1 MNIGRIRFYVTGGP
15 SFSCWSLLILDLVVL
30 ELLRTGLALSP
41 AQREPRSS
49 FPFGW
54 RAYLPGLR
62 YAQFAHLTIRR
73 CTRAIRLARSMHSN
87 SSAPV
92 QCSPRGRVG
101 HATLV
106 TFLVPFTYLFSLWVL
121 GRGFWCS
128 KSSTRRAHRVSDRLH
143 AGDRWSRWANCIL
156 RACKFQPVS
165 RSWLERIFF
174 GVFFRVLGGLSPA
187 RGVLDSRVSL
197 HGVQGRG
204 MRATVSSCPPNSDTV
219 EDLAFDLIRR
229 DWAFFGDLLALFL
242 SICTSKCFTI
252 ACIHLFDCLPFF
264 LGAHIAWVARARG
277 RCVRVDLIFFTLVQ
291 SFGAHIVLFRVSEV
305 FHGLAESSLS
315 PSFLIP
321 DGNSVRPSPS
331 FSVLHASPSSGRAI
345 IIPSLHSHLSIV
357 FPISLCPTKAHSR
370 ALHFVIHPFTRRVS
384 PQDPVLTRD

>member
-1 MNIGRIRFYVTGGP
+1 MGGPRNAFWGGRVDRRVRTVEEGVYDIGRIRFYVTGGP
-15 SFSCWSLLILDLVVL
+15 SFSCWSLLIRDLVAL

-41 AQREPRSS
+41 ARREPRSS

-54 RAYLPGLR
+54 RAYPPGLR

-73 CTRAIRLARSMHSN
+73 CTRAIRLARSMHSS

-101 HATLV
+101 HATLA

-143 AGDRWSRWANCIL
+143 AGDRVEPVGELYSTSVQV
-156 RACKFQPVS
+156 RA
-165 RSWLERIFF
+165 
-174 GVFFRVLGGLSPA
+174 GLSFMA
-187 RGVLDSRVSL
+187 RTYLFWSVFSVYSGDFSCSWCFRFACFSSRCAGEGYAS
-197 HGVQGRG
+197 
-204 MRATVSSCPPNSDTV
+204 N
-219 EDLAFDLIRR
+219 LIRR

-264 LGAHIAWVARARG
+264 WA
-277 RCVRVDLIFFTLVQ
+277 
-291 SFGAHIVLFRVSEV
+291 
-305 FHGLAESSLS
+305 
-315 PSFLIP
+315 
-321 DGNSVRPSPS
+321 
-331 FSVLHASPSSGRAI
+331 
-345 IIPSLHSHLSIV
+345 
-357 FPISLCPTKAHSR
+357 PISLGLLEQGVDVYAS
-370 ALHFVIHPFTRRVS
+370 I
-384 PQDPVLTRD
+384 